1 MWVLCLGGG
10 DPDED
15 PEDPYTQISDDIR
28 GKSYLPMY
36 GQQTHFFLVMQQYI
50 MGHQLVPAY
59 RHFHP
64 GHFTHYQK
72 KNSTCNSSQELQVGT
87 IYYRA
92 IIFLTN
98 SKQDF

>member
-1 MWVLCLGGG
+1 MSICMSVYEHTLIWVLCLVGG

-28 GKSYLPMY
+28 GKSMY

-72 KNSTCNSSQELQVGT
+72 KRELQVGH
-87 IYYRA
+87 Y
-92 IIFLTN
+92 LL
-98 SKQDF
+98 